1 MLYFVEILAE
11 IDKAVK
17 TIVDALKKQG
27 FWDNTLTIFT
37 AGLPL
42 LNIYRKF
49 HYCIYND
56 MII

>member
-37 AGLPL
+37 AGLP
-42 LNIYRKF
+42 K
-49 HYCIYND
+49 
-56 MII
+56 IIRT